1 MRKNSRPPANN
12 LSMSSGVMKMDA
24 KSDKWDRNSLSWKP
38 YYYFRK
44 AMCKAYQTLLV
55 TEEAVCLQIYE
66 IIPEPQGQRI
76 RGCWIRFGEQESY
89 NWEEMLETFNK
100 EYFDEIEDPW
110 GERKLSSIRQGE
122 SQLFK
127 ILLQ

>member
-1 MRKNSRPPANN
+1 DLSPSITVANFTLEDTNKVLRVLAALKNAPPEAQDIVQNLVDGKRPEIQTLDNETQMRKNSRPPANN

-55 TEEAVCLQIYE
+55 TEEAVCL
-66 IIPEPQGQRI
+66 
-76 RGCWIRFGEQESY
+76 
-89 NWEEMLETFNK
+89 
-100 EYFDEIEDPW
+100 
-110 GERKLSSIRQGE
+110 
-122 SQLFK
+122 
-127 ILLQ
+127 